1 MHPLL
6 VEARSASLSR
16 RIRNAIIRTCRNK
29 NLVAVRGPC
38 GYFESCGASWTG
50 WTQCAGEIVSGIT
63 ANQVVRLNRSR
74 GRIVC
79 PICAVLAD
87 KGLETHIGG
96 DIEELFASAMD
107 LHTHE
112 VVGFLQGWD
121 GDTRAADAEDLVMF
135 NMGRK
140 LSRDLVEE
148 FDISDVSS

>member
-16 RIRNAIIRTCRNK
+16 RIRNAIIRTSRK
-29 NLVAVRGPC
+29 HDLAVVRGPC
-38 GYFESCGASWTG
+38 GYFDTCGASWTG
-50 WTQCAGEIVSGIT
+50 WYQTAGDIVSGVT
-63 ANQVVRLNRSR
+63 ANQVVKLNRSR
-74 GRIVC
+74 GRVIC

-96 DIEELFASAMD
+96 DIEDMFASLMD

-140 LSRDLVEE
+140 LARDLVED
-148 FDISDVSS
+148 FDVSDVSS